1 LLERATDGKRREGEE
16 RDWQRNDKIMKWQM
30 NSARH
35 KWLATVAKTHFAL
48 CEARPLRAVFGLKS
62 YILSLF

>member
-1 LLERATDGKRREGEE
+1 MEKGEREREE

-35 KWLATVAKTHFAL
+35 KWLATIAKTHFASR
-48 CEARPLRAVFGLKS
+48 EAHPL
-62 YILSLF
+62 